1 MTIPGATEPGN
12 GPAIVLRPAIRA
24 DVDRLVE
31 IENRI
36 FAGDRISRRSFLRYL
51 TAPTCVT
58 IVAAL
63 SREITGY
70 ALVAF
75 RTNSPKA
82 RIYSLAVESAEGRGI
97 GSALLGACE
106 DAARRHGKTSIHL
119 EVDENN
125 ARAIR
130 LYDRFG
136 FHKTGRREDYY
147 ESGAAA
153 LLFEKTLVADQGPR
167 TTRSRANR

>member
-1 MTIPGATEPGN
+1 MTIPGASEPGD
-12 GPAIVLRPAIRA
+12 GPAIVLRPAVRA

-51 TAPTCVT
+51 TAPTCVI

-63 SREITGY
+63 SGEIAGY

-75 RTNSPKA
+75 RMNSRKA

-97 GSALLGACE
+97 GGALLGACE
-106 DAARRHGKTSIHL
+106 DAACRHGKTSIHL
-119 EVDENN
+119 EVDESN

-130 LYDRFG
+130 LYDRFD
-136 FHKTGRREDYY
+136 FREIGRREDYY
-147 ESGAAA
+147 ENGAAA
-153 LLFEKTLVADQGPR
+153 LLFEKTLPGMG
-167 TTRSRANR
+167 